1 MRRRVAALVVVL
13 ARLVGGHH
21 VLAEPPVHERRLA
34 DAGGAEQDGRRAG
47 GDAGPERIAAVAGQ
61 RRHDVHRDAD
71 RDRLHLR
78 DERPRVFEPVRLRQD
93 DLRVGAAL
101 PDRDEVALDSA
112 RLEVRA
118 ERGHDERNVDVGS
131 QGLGGGGEAGRVADD
146 RAAARQDR
154 ANQPVPEADPVAD
167 PDVEAVVQGPPG

>member
-13 ARLVGGHH
+13 ARLVGDHH
-21 VLAEPPVHERRLA
+21 LLAEPPVHERRLA
-34 DAGGAEQDGRRAG
+34 DAGRAEQDGRRAG
-47 GDAGPERIAAVAGQ
+47 GDAGPKRIAAVAGQ
-61 RRHDVHRDAD
+61 RRHDVHRDTD

-78 DERPRVFEPVRLRQD
+78 DEWPRVFEPVRLRQD

-146 RAAARQDR
+146 RAAAREDR

-167 PDVEAVVQGPPG
+167 PDVEAFVQGPPG